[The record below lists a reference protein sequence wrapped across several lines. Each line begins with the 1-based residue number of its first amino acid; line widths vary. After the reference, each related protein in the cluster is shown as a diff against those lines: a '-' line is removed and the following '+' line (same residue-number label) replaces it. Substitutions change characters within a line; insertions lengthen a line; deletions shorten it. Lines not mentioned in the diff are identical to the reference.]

1 MTFLI
6 KGIELFFL
14 YVLYCFEVGIFL
26 LLFPWVAMWEQ
37 NSILTLYPALRSV
50 ILNDFFR
57 GAVSGLGVSNLLLGV
72 WEIAHFSR
80 YFRET

>member
-1 MTFLI
+1 MIT
-6 KGIELFFL
+6 KGLFFL